1 MDCCYDVFMQRKYLV
16 INKVLDKKDIV
27 QAQNTMQAINLY
39 KQFVLRYLNLT
50 VSELELEI
58 NWLGDV
64 KWIIN
69 VCFPTQ
75 ESLELY
81 NDIMYYNNNEDSFY
95 DDFSEELDNRQSFRA
110 VSSNNNCCS
119 NSLIEVK

>member
-1 MDCCYDVFMQRKYLV
+1 MFLDCCYDVFMQRKYLV

-64 KWIIN
+64 K
-69 VCFPTQ
+69 
-75 ESLELY
+75 
-81 NDIMYYNNNEDSFY
+81 
-95 DDFSEELDNRQSFRA
+95 
-110 VSSNNNCCS
+110 
-119 NSLIEVK
+119 

>member
-1 MDCCYDVFMQRKYLV
+1 MFLDCCYDVFMQRKYLV

-58 NWLGDV
+58 
-64 KWIIN
+64 
-69 VCFPTQ
+69 
-75 ESLELY
+75 SR
-81 NDIMYYNNNEDSFY
+81 
-95 DDFSEELDNRQSFRA
+95 NRF
-110 VSSNNNCCS
+110 
-119 NSLIEVK
+119 

>member
-1 MDCCYDVFMQRKYLV
+1 MNNKCHSLKYEMNNNKSSFDEYFELLV
-16 INKVLDKKDIV
+16 KDKRSRYWHGACNGYIREIIEEREMLY
-27 QAQNTMQAINLY
+27 QNCSWDDPN
-39 KQFVLRYLNLT
+39 
-50 VSELELEI
+50 
-58 NWLGDV
+58 D
-64 KWIIN
+64 